1 MILSPKRHG
10 TELIKNTIKN
20 TKTRIIDT
28 KISKQTFFIC
38 QALTSLKDSVR
49 VHSMRSTHFSQYNIV
64 LHESHVHRAEFQKKW
79 ATRIMEYSFST
90 CLLML
95 LDCVYLSA
103 LQKYI
108 CHPQHIHFSVL
119 KLCQHST
126 AAYKTVHL
134 WEYTL

>member
-1 MILSPKRHG
+1 MNKLTRNN
-10 TELIKNTIKN
+10 LKNKVFLYATYLYHKSIQRKW
-20 TKTRIIDT
+20 RGV
-28 KISKQTFFIC
+28 C
-38 QALTSLKDSVR
+38 QARLGLKDSVR
-49 VHSMRSTHFSQYNIV
+49 ANSVRSTHFPQYNVV
-64 LHESHVHRAEFQKKW
+64 LYESHVHRAEFQKKW